1 MLVPIQALRE
11 ISPDS
16 YSVFVVQP
24 DGSLRMVTVT
34 IGLQDYANAEIL
46 SGLEQ
51 GATVSTGSVE
61 TK

>member
-1 MLVPIQALRE
+1 
-11 ISPDS
+11 
-16 YSVFVVQP
+16 
-24 DGSLRMVTVT
+24 MVTVT
-34 IGLQDYANAEIL
+34 VGLQDYANAEIL